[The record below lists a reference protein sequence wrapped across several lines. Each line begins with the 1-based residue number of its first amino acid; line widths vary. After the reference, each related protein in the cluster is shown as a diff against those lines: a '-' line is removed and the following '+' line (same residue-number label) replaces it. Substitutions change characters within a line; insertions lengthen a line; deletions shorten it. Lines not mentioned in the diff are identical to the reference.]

1 MNKFDYIEAEAK
13 ANFAFHL
20 ACAETLAK
28 EANVLLTVLL
38 TGAGASFGFVIN
50 LVEKGASQWL
60 LYGLGAV
67 SAYLFAIAALT
78 TWKCLWVRT
87 MYPPA
92 NEPKNLNQTNL
103 SIAAV
108 RRSELKNKQIYIDKN
123 KERNDSVA
131 DWLNRCRMLAA
142 ATPLVFAVAALAS
155 FLYPAAQVMALG

>member
-1 MNKFDYIEAEAK
+1 MKKLDFIEAEAK

-28 EANVLLTVLL
+28 EANTLLTVLL

-78 TWKCLWVRT
+78 TRKCLWVDV

-108 RRSELKNKQIYIDKN
+108 RRSELKNKQTYIDMN
-123 KERNDSVA
+123 KARNEDVG

-155 FLYPAAQVMALG
+155 FLYPAAQVMASG

>member
-38 TGAGASFGFVIN
+38 TGAGASFGYVIS
-50 LVEKGASQWL
+50 LMEKGAPQWL
-60 LYGLGAV
+60 MHGLGTV
-67 SAYLFAIAALT
+67 SIYLFAIAALT
-78 TWKCLWVRT
+78 TWKCLWVDV

-108 RRSELKNKQIYIDKN
+108 RRSELKNKQTYIDKN
-123 KERNDSVA
+123 RDRNDGVA

-155 FLYPAAQVMALG
+155 FLYPAAQVMASG